1 MCGVGFCLGCWRL
14 KIAVGSDHAGF
25 RLKKKL
31 VSFLKRRGYAVEDEG
46 CFSGKR
52 CDYPVFAR
60 SVGRA
65 VASRRCRFG
74 VLVCASGVG
83 VSIAANKTRGVRA
96 ALARDS
102 RTARLARNHNN
113 ANVLCFGARFTPAP
127 AALRI
132 VSVFL
137 KAPFEGGRHARRVKK
152 IE

>member
-1 MCGVGFCLGCWRL
+1 VGF

-25 RLKKKL
+25 RLKRKI
-31 VSFLKRRGYAVEDEG
+31 VAFLKRRGYAVEDEG
-46 CFSGKR
+46 CFSAKR

-60 SVGRA
+60 SVARA

-74 VLVCASGVG
+74 VAVCGSGVG
-83 VSIAANKTRGVRA
+83 VCVTANKTRRVRA
-96 ALARDS
+96 ALARDA
-102 RTARLARNHNN
+102 RTARLARAHNN

-127 AALRI
+127 RALRI

-137 KAPFEGGRHARRVKK
+137 NTAFEGGRHARRVKK